1 MNPKPKGVSGSHFVG
16 LDIFRRTLTVVDE
29 KKGGFQGGYS
39 TNLNIQNQII
49 LIDGQLAN
57 IEDDYVILLSGELRI
72 GEGHYYLSEYADEV
86 TNAGQIGIENGKV
99 TYLNNWSGHYRP
111 TKDDV
116 IDAKIFFEQN
126 QLTGDIFVS
135 FIPFK

>member
-1 MNPKPKGVSGSHFVG
+1 MNPKPKGVPGSHFVG
-16 LDIFRRTLTVVDE
+16 LDIFRRTLTVVDD
-29 KKGGFQGGYS
+29 KKDDFQGGYS
-39 TNLNIQNQII
+39 VNLDIQDNVI
-49 LIDGQLAN
+49 LIDGQPAN
-57 IEDDYVILLSGELRI
+57 FKDDYVILLDGELRI
-72 GEGHYYLSEYADEV
+72 GMGHYYLSEYANEV
-86 TNAGQIGIENGKV
+86 INAGQIGIENGKI
-99 TYLNNWSGHYRP
+99 TYLSNWSGHYCP